1 MQKKFFLLTATALLI
16 STHFFA
22 QDAVVKKDTSY
33 WKKTKQFGININEG
47 GVNNNYS
54 AGGQNSIGINL
65 FFNAKAEYAKEKTT
79 WVNDFQAQ
87 YGTINTFGA
96 GGTGTRKGID
106 RIFFDSKVG
115 RKLSTTWSL
124 VGGFNFQTQFDNGYK
139 YGGKADGSNL
149 LISNFFAPAFMTEY
163 IGLEWKPK
171 PYFNIVFAPGA
182 LRQTIVTDDA
192 VYKDAKGVMQAEKY
206 GVAFGKNVLN
216 EVGIMQIVASYDR
229 DIAKN
234 VNLKARYYMFLNA
247 NRIEHIDNRLDIKM
261 AAKINKYFSATADL
275 IVLYFD
281 NQSTEIQ
288 TAHNL
293 GLGIL
298 YTF

>member
-1 MQKKFFLLTATALLI
+1 MKKTSFLFTITAFLF
-16 STHFFA
+16 STHLFA
-22 QDAVVKKDTSY
+22 QEVAVKKDTSY
-33 WKKTKQFGININEG
+33 WKKTKQFGLNINEG

-54 AGGQNSIGINL
+54 AGGQNSIGINS
-65 FFNAKAEYAKEKTT
+65 FFNAKAEYAKLKIT

-115 RKLSTTWSL
+115 RKLSKTWSV

-139 YGGKADGSNL
+139 YGGKADGGNL

-171 PYFNIVFAPGA
+171 PYFNVVFAPA
-182 LRQTIVTDDA
+182 TLRQTIVMDDA
-192 VYKDAKGVMQAEKY
+192 VYKDAKGVILPEKY
-206 GVAFGKNVLN
+206 GVAFGKNVQNDL
-216 EVGIMQIVASYDR
+216 GIIQIVASYDK
-229 DIAKN
+229 DVAKN